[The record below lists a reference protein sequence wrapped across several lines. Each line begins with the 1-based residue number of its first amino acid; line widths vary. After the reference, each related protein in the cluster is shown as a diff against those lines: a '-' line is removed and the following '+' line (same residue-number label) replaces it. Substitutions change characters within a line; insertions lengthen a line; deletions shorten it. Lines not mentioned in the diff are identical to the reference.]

1 MEVTPME
8 LRFPLILDGATGTE
22 LQKRGYTGDVCAEQW
37 TLDHPDA
44 IIDIQRGYVAAGSQV
59 VYTPTFG
66 ANRRKLEESGLFNC
80 TADYNRRLAELSAQ
94 AVQGK
99 ALRAGDMSPTGRVPR
114 PAGRRVLRG
123 AGGHLHRAGRRSGTR
138 RRGPVRH
145 RDHDDPLRR
154 PVRRCW
160 PSAASATNLSFVT
173 FTCDENGRSIS
184 GTDITA
190 ALVVLQGM
198 GIDAFGLNCSA
209 GPEQML
215 LQLKRLR
222 EYARVPLIAKPN
234 AGMPIIENG
243 ETVYRC
249 TGEEFTALVPEFLAA
264 GVAVFG
270 GCCGTTAA
278 HIAALAR
285 ALDGAVI
292 TPPAPQHTNELPA
305 ATEKLPF
312 PLPVDV
318 SWHTVIDLTGDA
330 EETLTAALDSGE
342 TVLALRIAS
351 WDVYRPW
358 RTTSMCSPSR
368 CASICDD
375 HPAAG
380 GRPPGLSGPRPVRR
394 RPARR
399 TRSCPCVPNTVSCC
413 KKTRPLRALFFIPF
427 SRYSRR
433 SSRRSRS
440 SRRIRRFSAPAAHYA
455 GPAHRTAPPVPAA
468 PSPSS
473 S

>member
-1 MEVTPME
+1 MD
-8 LRFPLILDGATGTE
+8 IYTE
-22 LQKRGYTGDVCAEQW
+22 Q
-37 TLDHPDA
+37 
-44 IIDIQRGYVAAGSQV
+44 AAG
-59 VYTPTFG
+59 
-66 ANRRKLEESGLFNC
+66 LE
-80 TADYNRRLAELSAQ
+80 
-94 AVQGK
+94 
-99 ALRAGDMSPTGRVPR
+99 RAGVDLFVIETMMTLSDAR
-114 PAGRRVLRG
+114 AAVL
-123 AGGHLHRAGRRSGTR
+123 AVRSVSDK
-138 RRGPVRH
+138 PI
-145 RDHDDPLRR
+145 
-154 PVRRCW
+154 
-160 PSAASATNLSFVT
+160 FVT
-173 FTCDENGRSIS
+173 FTCDENGRSVS

-351 WDVYRPW
+351 WDDVQALADYQYMLTKPV
-358 RTTSMCSPSR
+358 CFV
-368 CASICDD
+368 CDD
-375 HPAAG
+375 TQLLEAALRAYQ
-380 GRPPGLSGPRPVRR
+380 GRAPVRR
-394 RPARR
+394 RPAGGHAPAPVRQIW
-399 TRSCPCVPNTVSCC
+399 SPAVKKNKAPGPCFYS
-413 KKTRPLRALFFIPF
+413 F
-427 SRYSRR
+427 SWYSRC
-433 SSRRSRS
+433 SSRRSQN